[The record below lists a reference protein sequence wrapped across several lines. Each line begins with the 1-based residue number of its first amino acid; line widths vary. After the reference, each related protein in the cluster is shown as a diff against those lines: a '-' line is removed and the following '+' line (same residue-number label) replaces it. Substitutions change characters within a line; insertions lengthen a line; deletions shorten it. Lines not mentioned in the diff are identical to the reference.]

1 MKHNYLNLK
10 RFDIVPERG
19 GVNRLAAPDAW
30 GEAVASSIRPVA
42 ERYQDVAEFA
52 AFLPEA
58 HLIGACRAAKA
69 SPLGIGSE
77 GVHFADTAKGGN
89 FGAFT
94 TLRTANS
101 VAQLGCTWTLIGHCE
116 ERMQLRALMGEAG
129 ADPEEIEHASDRI
142 LAREVEAAQKAGLKV
157 LFCMGERTEEQESW
171 EEVLS
176 RQVTEGLRGA
186 DLANV
191 RVAYEPVWSIGPGKT
206 PADAPY
212 IQKVA
217 RLIKS
222 CVPGVDVVYGGGL
235 KADNA
240 QMLAGIDEIDGG
252 LIALTRFTG
261 EIGFY
266 PDEYAEIV
274 DLYLGK

>member
-1 MKHNYLNLK
+1 MKHIYLNLK

>member
-1 MKHNYLNLK
+1 MKHIYLNLK

-19 GVNRLAAPDAW
+19 GVNRLVAPDAW

>member
-1 MKHNYLNLK
+1 MKHIYLNLK

-212 IQKVA
+212 LQKVA

>member
-1 MKHNYLNLK
+1 MKHIYLNLK

-30 GEAVASSIRPVA
+30 GKAIASSIRPVA
-42 ERYQDVAEFA
+42 ERYQDTAEFA

-58 HLIGACRAAKA
+58 HLIGACRAAEG

-77 GVHFADTAKGGN
+77 GVHFADTAIGGN

-129 ADPEEIEHASDRI
+129 ADPAEIERASDRI

-157 LFCMGERTEEQESW
+157 LFCMGERTEEQGSW

-186 DLANV
+186 DLAGI

-240 QMLAGIDEIDGG
+240 RMLAAIDEIDGG

-266 PDEYAEIV
+266 PDEYTEIC

>member
-1 MKHNYLNLK
+1 MKHIYLNLK

-212 IQKVA
+212 LQKVA

-222 CVPGVDVVYGGGL
+222 CVPGVEVVYGGGL

>member
-1 MKHNYLNLK
+1 MKHIYLNLK

-129 ADPEEIEHASDRI
+129 AEPEEIEHASDRI

-157 LFCMGERTEEQESW
+157 LFCMGERTEEQDSW

-240 QMLAGIDEIDGG
+240 QMLAGTDEIDGG

-266 PDEYAEIV
+266 PDEYAEIC

>member
-1 MKHNYLNLK
+1 MKHIYLNLK

-129 ADPEEIEHASDRI
+129 ADLEEIEHASDRI

>member
-1 MKHNYLNLK
+1 MKHIYLNLT

>member
-1 MKHNYLNLK
+1 MKHIYLNLK

-176 RQVTEGLRGA
+176 RQVTEGLRVA

>member
-1 MKHNYLNLK
+1 MKHIYLNLK

-19 GVNRLAAPDAW
+19 GVNRLAAPYAW